1 MGTVFHLFPMI
12 RLSDI
17 LLSYAEAMHHAY
29 GMSADP
35 EGYGLTAIEAIQ
47 KYVPEQDSEQMIN
60 FLMG

>member
-35 EGYGLTAIEAIQ
+35 EGYGLTAIEAVQ
-47 KYVPEQDSEQMIN
+47 KYVPEQDSEQ
-60 FLMG
+60 